1 MLVSNTPSV
10 TTDCETNLWQI
21 PLGLGVAVAV
31 VLGFH
36 VVGMRAGLDPLFPGR
51 YAPVMLGLT
60 ILACAAGFAMLRP
73 TSFVDALRSSWAICV
88 LIAAATLLMLATA
101 SNLMG
106 YIRLPVDLLSF
117 SESPFVNEIIKFRL
131 GGPIFTPREDNS
143 SIVYTPGAPILTYV
157 IAAALGHPDSIPF
170 YRTVQFCY
178 VMLAVMVTTITCHRL
193 ARQILTVD
201 ECRRLPLWWFVWA
214 PILFLV
220 AFDPQFNAYNH
231 ALHNDGL
238 ALLISACGFWLMV
251 THASSGRPVW
261 LIPMAVLPA
270 IGFMVKQNHMMWAG
284 LFLVYL
290 LVSGSATRR
299 QIFGYCCGAVAA
311 ILATIGMCYALWG
324 QPFVY
329 WVFIALGSK
338 SVSPARVILHAS
350 VAGIY
355 IILGLLS
362 GWMLVRANCSRKL
375 ASLWLCWLLLFA
387 IEIYTSGAM
396 FVVNHLGPGVVFATA
411 WGLIMLVRLWPTY
424 DASTSWWEH
433 WTKQILAIVVVM
445 LLLGAIGH
453 LRDPRNLVTADFQR
467 YVSDI
472 ENEFRDL
479 PADQVLLD
487 YGSWVYLRHGVVMK
501 DRSVAVALH
510 VGKNQPEINHAA
522 LVGTMARIQQK
533 TYRRILAHQLDT
545 EHTAYDFQNRG
556 SGVKTAIFENYH
568 VVRRIPAVTGI
579 AHWWP
584 THLIQEVLV
593 LEPN

>member
-1 MLVSNTPSV
+1 
-10 TTDCETNLWQI
+10 
-21 PLGLGVAVAV
+21 
-31 VLGFH
+31 
-36 VVGMRAGLDPLFPGR
+36 
-51 YAPVMLGLT
+51 
-60 ILACAAGFAMLRP
+60 
-73 TSFVDALRSSWAICV
+73 
-88 LIAAATLLMLATA
+88 
-101 SNLMG
+101 
-106 YIRLPVDLLSF
+106 
-117 SESPFVNEIIKFRL
+117 
-131 GGPIFTPREDNS
+131 
-143 SIVYTPGAPILTYV
+143 
-157 IAAALGHPDSIPF
+157 
-170 YRTVQFCY
+170 
-178 VMLAVMVTTITCHRL
+178 
-193 ARQILTVD
+193 
-201 ECRRLPLWWFVWA
+201 
-214 PILFLV
+214 
-220 AFDPQFNAYNH
+220 
-231 ALHNDGL
+231 
-238 ALLISACGFWLMV
+238 
-251 THASSGRPVW
+251 
-261 LIPMAVLPA
+261 MAVLPA